1 MKTLKNPQASSF
13 FLFLAII
20 TLLTSS
26 VGCSKK
32 NDYNT
37 TPSNVTPSGGT
48 QAANEVFISGSS
60 FSPATL
66 TVAVNTTVVWTN
78 KDGYAHTVTSN
89 TALFDSGNMD
99 GNATYSFQFTTKGS
113 YKYHCAYHSA
123 MIGTIIV
130 Q

>member
-1 MKTLKNPQASSF
+1 MKTLKKSQTASF
-13 FLFLAII
+13 FFFLAII
-20 TLLTSS
+20 ILTSS

-37 TPSNVTPSGGT
+37 TPSNPNPSGGT
-48 QAANEVFISGSS
+48 QGANEVFISGSK

-66 TVAVNTTVVWTN
+66 TVAVNTTVTWTN

-99 GNATYSFQFTTKGS
+99 SNASFSFQFTTKGS
-113 YKYHCAYHSA
+113 YMYHCAYHSA
-123 MIGTIIV
+123 MTGTIIV